1 MNMDKD
7 KKREQSHVDSCIIL
21 TGQEIPTADIA
32 LFSRLIFL
40 TYEKQHHT
48 LEERDKF
55 SDLMQYRQMGA
66 TRITLEILKLRPT
79 FIADF
84 DKAWQ
89 KARIDLHSRT
99 AAYKIND
106 RIEKNWLFSL
116 SAFLTIETEI
126 DCPFCYEE
134 LLGICAKGAIRQNE
148 LISRTDEVAGFWD
161 IISSAQQKGSFVNGQ
176 DYVIKTKTTIK
187 TYEAKNTIDFSAP
200 KEILMIR
207 KNSMLTTYRQLGRQI
222 DERMLPSESILH
234 YLQNSPEYFGISF
247 SPERFKQFNANGQP
261 IQEYVEKENKY
272 KTVYQ
277 QDRPLCF
284 DYQMIREKFGICLDS
299 IVGDLPVEKE
309 TNAEEEALPF

>member
-1 MNMDKD
+1 MDKTACLPLLNIFGPKGSGKTELAETLMSFFMTGNEPLNIETATVPALADAVASVRNMLVHIDEYKNGIDIKKVELMKDAWAGIGRYRMNMDKD

-148 LISRTDEVAGFWD
+148 LISRTDEVEVL
-161 IISSAQQKGSFVNGQ
+161 STVR
-176 DYVIKTKTTIK
+176 T
-187 TYEAKNTIDFSAP
+187 
-200 KEILMIR
+200 
-207 KNSMLTTYRQLGRQI
+207 MLSKQRRQLKPMRQ
-222 DERMLPSESILH
+222 
-234 YLQNSPEYFGISF
+234 
-247 SPERFKQFNANGQP
+247 
-261 IQEYVEKENKY
+261 
-272 KTVYQ
+272 KT
-277 QDRPLCF
+277 L
-284 DYQMIREKFGICLDS
+284 
-299 IVGDLPVEKE
+299 
-309 TNAEEEALPF
+309 